1 LGIKD
6 KPVDDKAEIIINA
19 AQKRFGLYGAEKTT
33 MREIANDLHMS
44 KASLYYYFPDK
55 ENLYA
60 AVIRKEQIEF
70 LKKLEKD
77 ITTVDDP
84 AMCLRKYALTRL
96 SYFKI
101 LMNLSRLRLTSLSGL
116 KPKIVS
122 SMADFREEEKS
133 LIMNVL
139 EKGKKS
145 GQFTFHDT
153 SRIAILF
160 LDLLRGLR
168 SAFIADKDF
177 LVIDETEYKMLSEK
191 VTGITEIFIKGLM
204 YK

>member
-33 MREIANDLHMS
+33 MKEIADDLHMS

>member
-1 LGIKD
+1 
-6 KPVDDKAEIIINA
+6 
-19 AQKRFGLYGAEKTT
+19 
-33 MREIANDLHMS
+33 
-44 KASLYYYFPDK
+44 
-55 ENLYA
+55 
-60 AVIRKEQIEF
+60 
-70 LKKLEKD
+70 
-77 ITTVDDP
+77 
-84 AMCLRKYALTRL
+84 
-96 SYFKI
+96 
-101 LMNLSRLRLTSLSGL
+101 
-116 KPKIVS
+116 
-122 SMADFREEEKS
+122 MADFREEEKG

-153 SRIAILF
+153 SRIAILY

-177 LVIDETEYKMLSEK
+177 LVIDETEYKMLSEN

>member
-1 LGIKD
+1 MED
-6 KPVDDKAEIIINA
+6 KTELIINT

-33 MREIANDLHMS
+33 MREIADDLHMS

-70 LKKLEKD
+70 LKKLEED
-77 ITTVDDP
+77 IRIVADP
-84 AMCLRKYALTRL
+84 ALCLRKYALTRL
-96 SYFKI
+96 SYFKT
-101 LMNLSRLRLTSLSGL
+101 LLNLSRIKLTSLSGL

-122 SMADFREEEKS
+122 SMINFREEEMR
-133 LIMNVL
+133 LIANVL
-139 EKGKKS
+139 EKGKES
-145 GQFTFHDT
+145 GQFTFGDT
-153 SRIAILF
+153 SRTATLF

-168 SAFIADKDF
+168 SGFIADKDF
-177 LVIDETEYKMLSEK
+177 LIIDDTEYEMLSEK
-191 VTGITEIFIKGLM
+191 VTDITEIFVNGLM